1 MHPLVGKYLFSCA
14 EYQQETQRNTLRLN
28 FIQSIP
34 LLKWIWANISLDFT
48 VGLPSLWDCDI
59 TYAVVARL
67 STKNLASSSIRISL
81 QQVEWP
87 NCSFLTFGSSV
98 VSREAGGL
106 FVHIYVADCYRAHT
120 DHREQLKAYFQTERT
135 NRTLVQ
141 YLPPC
146 PQQNSSRWLDFLPW
160 LE

>member
-1 MHPLVGKYLFSCA
+1 MHPLVGKYLLTCG

-34 LLKWIWANISLDFT
+34 LLKWIWANISLDFI
-48 VGLPSLWDCDI
+48 VGLPSLWDYDV

-81 QQVEWP
+81 QQVEWR

-98 VSREAGGL
+98 VSREA
-106 FVHIYVADCYRAHT
+106 T
-120 DHREQLKAYFQTERT
+120 QL
-135 NRTLVQ
+135 
-141 YLPPC
+141 
-146 PQQNSSRWLDFLPW
+146 RWS
-160 LE
+160 